1 MIKSVVLDS
10 LKDFKN
16 SRVMMVAIML
26 CWVLAG
32 CGLQQDSSPSTVN
45 DRSYGFKSRFFH
57 TRMDIKKIAFLGIG
71 AGSTRELGAKIT
83 KNDETAGNK
92 KSIER

>member
-1 MIKSVVLDS
+1 MIKSVDLDS

-16 SRVMMVAIML
+16 SRVMMVVIML
-26 CWVLAG
+26 CWVLAR
-32 CGLQQDSSPSTVN
+32 CGLQQDSSPSTVK
-45 DRSYGFKSRFFH
+45 DRRYGFKSIFFH
-57 TRMDIKKIAFLGIG
+57 TRMDIKIATLGIG
-71 AGSTRELGAKIT
+71 GGSARELGAKIT